1 MLRKATW
8 LGRLC
13 LARRE
18 SKSNRIE
25 GSFLVFGSH
34 PEDSWQLLQ
43 CLSWI
48 EEVLSWA
55 GKEDLWAGK
64 SQVCNWNKT
73 LLSKVWRWT
82 LESALATVVLF
93 ASYTSKIKGMGFC
106 YWSCPLNY
114 SCWKKNHFIHDR
126 EQETEK
132 NCSFS
137 HCSRFNHCLTLVLR
151 ITYLWPLTI
160 LLQGSPKAVSQDWI
174 ELSHFLWGL
183 SPKVPP
189 HYWTSPSKHE
199 KFPTQTA

>member
-25 GSFLVFGSH
+25 GSFLVCSSH

-106 YWSCPLNY
+106 LLIMPLELFLL
-114 SCWKKNHFIHDR
+114 KKK
-126 EQETEK
+126 TT
-132 NCSFS
+132 SFTIENKRQRRIAAS
-137 HCSRFNHCLTLVLR
+137 AIVQDLTTV
-151 ITYLWPLTI
+151 
-160 LLQGSPKAVSQDWI
+160 
-174 ELSHFLWGL
+174 
-183 SPKVPP
+183 
-189 HYWTSPSKHE
+189 
-199 KFPTQTA
+199 